1 MTERRGRSRW
11 PAKRISG
18 SSEKIMDELLKYA
31 VENGIIDLTRLQNE
45 IKMNKRSEILKKHPY
60 AITQGKDG
68 NGNPAW
74 QLEMPD
80 FSGLERP

>member
-11 PAKRISG
+11 PARRISG

-45 IKMNKRSEILKKHPY
+45 IKMNKRSEILKKTPIRHY
-60 AITQGKDG
+60 SGKRWEV
-68 NGNPAW
+68 AYIY
-74 QLEMPD
+74 
-80 FSGLERP
+80 S

>member
-1 MTERRGRSRW
+1 MTGRRGRSRW

-45 IKMNKRSEILKKHPY
+45 IKMNKRSEILKTPH
-60 AITQGKDG
+60 G
-68 NGNPAW
+68 NWKCLILA
-74 QLEMPD
+74 
-80 FSGLERP
+80 GLRDLKRTR

>member
-11 PAKRISG
+11 PARRISG

-45 IKMNKRSEILKKHPY
+45 IKMNKRSEIPKNTHTLLLREKMGSSVHIFLTVFPE
-60 AITQGKDG
+60 D
-68 NGNPAW
+68 
-74 QLEMPD
+74 EC
-80 FSGLERP
+80 